1 MSYVLE
7 QILRPSRISINA
19 KWKQYGIT
27 IAGGYGQGYQLNQIS
42 NPDGIYVDD
51 DHQCIYI
58 TDWARHRI
66 VQWKYNAKYGQVVAG
81 ENGEGN
87 RTDQLNYPK
96 DVIVNKK
103 NDSIIICDRENR
115 RVMQWSRR
123 NSTNGQTIISDIDCN
138 GLTMD
143 NNGDLYVSNYKKNEV
158 RRWKIGETN
167 GILVAGGNGKGNQL
181 NQLNLPTYIF
191 VDTDYSV
198 YVSDYRNHRVMK
210 WMKGAKEGIVVA
222 GEQDHGN
229 SLTQLSC
236 PYGVVVDHL
245 NNIYVADCGN
255 YRVMCWLKGSREGSI
270 VVGGNGS
277 GQQPNQFNSLT
288 GLSFD
293 GKGNLY
299 VVDHANSRVQKFVID
314 SN

>member
-1 MSYVLE
+1 
-7 QILRPSRISINA
+7 
-19 KWKQYGIT
+19 
-27 IAGGYGQGYQLNQIS
+27 
-42 NPDGIYVDD
+42 
-51 DHQCIYI
+51 
-58 TDWARHRI
+58 
-66 VQWKYNAKYGQVVAG
+66 
-81 ENGEGN
+81 
-87 RTDQLNYPK
+87 
-96 DVIVNKK
+96 
-103 NDSIIICDRENR
+103 
-115 RVMQWSRR
+115 
-123 NSTNGQTIISDIDCN
+123 
-138 GLTMD
+138 
-143 NNGDLYVSNYKKNEV
+143 
-158 RRWKIGETN
+158 
-167 GILVAGGNGKGNQL
+167 
-181 NQLNLPTYIF
+181 
-191 VDTDYSV
+191 
-198 YVSDYRNHRVMK
+198 
-210 WMKGAKEGIVVA
+210 MKGAKEGIVVA

-299 VVDHANSRVQKFVID
+299 VVDHANSRVQKFAID